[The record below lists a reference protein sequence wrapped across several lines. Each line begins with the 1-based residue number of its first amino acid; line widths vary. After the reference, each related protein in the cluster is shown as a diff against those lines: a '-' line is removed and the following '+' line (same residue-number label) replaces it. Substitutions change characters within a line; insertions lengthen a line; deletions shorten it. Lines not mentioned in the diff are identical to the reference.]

1 MNGFDTK
8 RLTDDGSSQTIT
20 DSADSFLKIIR
31 KQII

>member
-20 DSADSFLKIIR
+20 DSADSFFFKSLENK
-31 KQII
+31 

>member
-20 DSADSFLKIIR
+20 DSADSFFLNH
-31 KQII
+31 